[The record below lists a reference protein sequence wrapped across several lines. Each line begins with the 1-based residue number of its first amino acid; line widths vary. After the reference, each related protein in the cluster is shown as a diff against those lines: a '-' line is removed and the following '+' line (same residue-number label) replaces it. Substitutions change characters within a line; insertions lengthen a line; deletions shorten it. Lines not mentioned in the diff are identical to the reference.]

1 MKVVGQ
7 KECVSSPGMHADMP
21 LLIYLLDSSRRF
33 LTIWGQMVN
42 GLLWFCKQLVNGGW
56 AERVIGGQRRTAVN
70 HLLTET
76 SLAGGFC

>member
-1 MKVVGQ
+1 
-7 KECVSSPGMHADMP
+7 MP

-56 AERVIGGQRRTAVN
+56 AERVVGRWGERPLII
-70 HLLTET
+70 
-76 SLAGGFC
+76 C